1 MQQGYT
7 GPEVCNITGIS
18 YRQLDHWT
26 TTSLVDAS
34 IWNIKGSGYHR
45 IYSFQ
50 DIIKRKLV
58 NKLREAG
65 VSLQKIRLAL
75 KNVKQILGKNI
86 NISDVS
92 IFSDGKSIYVIT
104 NNNEM
109 LDLIKQGQAVFGISL
124 GPIHTET
131 EAEIYS
137 LYPDKIS
144 ATNAWN
150 SLIPPKKHFQ
160 NT

>member
-7 GPEVCNITGIS
+7 GPEVCKITRIT

-26 TTSLVDAS
+26 TSNLIKAS
-34 IWNIKGSGYHR
+34 IRSIKGSGFHR

-50 DIIKRKLV
+50 DIIQIKLV

-75 KNVKQILGKNI
+75 TNMENVLGEDI

-92 IFSDGKSIYVIT
+92 VFSDGKSIYVISD
-104 NNNEM
+104 NDQM
-109 LDLIKQGQAVFGISL
+109 IDLLKKGQAVFGISL
-124 GPIHTET
+124 GPVRT
-131 EAEIYS
+131 EAEAEIFS
-137 LYPDKIS
+137 LYPDKVS
-144 ATNAWN
+144 ARNA
-150 SLIPPKKHFQ
+150 
-160 NT
+160 

>member
-7 GPEVCNITGIS
+7 GPEVCKITGIT

-26 TTSLVDAS
+26 TSNLIKAS
-34 IWNIKGSGYHR
+34 IRSLKGSGFHR

-50 DIIKRKLV
+50 DIIQIKLV

-75 KNVKQILGKNI
+75 TNMESVLGEDI

-92 IFSDGKSIYVIT
+92 IFSDGKSIYVISD
-104 NNNEM
+104 NDQM
-109 LDLIKQGQAVFGISL
+109 IDLLKKGQAVFGISL
-124 GPIHTET
+124 GPVRT
-131 EAEIYS
+131 EAEAEIFS
-137 LYPDKIS
+137 LYPDKVS
-144 ATNAWN
+144 ARNA
-150 SLIPPKKHFQ
+150 
-160 NT
+160 

>member
-7 GPEVCNITGIS
+7 GPEVCKITRIT

-26 TTSLVDAS
+26 TSNLIKAS
-34 IWNIKGSGYHR
+34 IRSLKGSGFHR

-50 DIIKRKLV
+50 DIIQIKLV

-75 KNVKQILGKNI
+75 TNMENVLGEDI

-92 IFSDGKSIYVIT
+92 VFSDGKSIYVISD
-104 NNNEM
+104 NDQM
-109 LDLIKQGQAVFGISL
+109 IDLLKKGQAVFGISL
-124 GPIHTET
+124 GPVRT
-131 EAEIYS
+131 EAEAEIFS
-137 LYPDKIS
+137 LYPDKVS
-144 ATNAWN
+144 ARNA
-150 SLIPPKKHFQ
+150 
-160 NT
+160 